1 MKTKKNALGRGL
13 SAILESPETDITS
26 TDISGNYVVGA
37 IANIQLE
44 KIEANPFQ
52 PRNKF
57 EEESLNELAQSI
69 REQGIIQPIT
79 VRKLGYDK
87 YQLISGERRLR
98 AARLAGLDTIPT
110 FIRVAN
116 DQQMLEMA
124 LIENIH
130 REDLN
135 SLDIAISYQRLIEEC
150 KITSEE
156 LSERIGKD
164 RTTIS
169 NYIRLL
175 KLPVKIQLALKENK
189 MSMGHARAIINI
201 ENEEIQL
208 QILEAIVDRGLSVR
222 QVEAIV
228 KNVNGSLKPAS
239 KKNQTALPERY
250 VKAKTGLTLH
260 LGTDVEI
267 KRNTKGKGSIVIP
280 FKSDK
285 EFDAIFNLLENRI

>member
-1 MKTKKNALGRGL
+1 MKTKKSALGRGL

-37 IANIQLE
+37 IANIPME

-57 EEESLNELAQSI
+57 EEESLKELARSI
-69 REQGIIQPIT
+69 KEQGIIQPVT

-98 AARLAGLDTIPT
+98 AARLAGISTIPT

-135 SLDIAISYQRLIEEC
+135 SLDIAISYHRLIEEC
-150 KITSEE
+150 KITGEE
-156 LSERIGKD
+156 LSVRIGKD
-164 RTTIS
+164 RSTIT

-175 KLPVKIQLALKENK
+175 KLPPRIQIALKEDK
-189 MSMGHARAIINI
+189 ISMGHARAIINI
-201 ENEEIQL
+201 ENEDIQL
-208 QILEAIVDRGLSVR
+208 QIMEAIVDRGLSVR

-228 KNVNGSLKPAS
+228 KNVNGSLKPS
-239 KKNQTALPERY
+239 SQKTQTVLPEKFI
-250 VKAKTGLTLH
+250 KAKTGLTLQ
-260 LGTDVEI
+260 LGANVEI
-267 KRNTKGKGSIVIP
+267 KRNNKGKGSIVIP

-285 EFDAIFNLLENRI
+285 EFDILIGLLEK

>member
-1 MKTKKNALGRGL
+1 MKTKKSALGRGL

-37 IANIQLE
+37 IANIPME

-57 EEESLNELAQSI
+57 EEESLKELARSI
-69 REQGIIQPIT
+69 KEQGIIQPVT

-98 AARLAGLDTIPT
+98 AARLAGISTIPT

-135 SLDIAISYQRLIEEC
+135 SLDIAISYHRLIEEC
-150 KITSEE
+150 KITGEE
-156 LSERIGKD
+156 LSVRIGKD
-164 RTTIS
+164 RSTIT

-175 KLPVKIQLALKENK
+175 KLPPRIQIALKEDK
-189 MSMGHARAIINI
+189 ISMGHARAIINI
-201 ENEEIQL
+201 ENEDIQL
-208 QILEAIVDRGLSVR
+208 QIMEAIVDRGLSVR

-228 KNVNGSLKPAS
+228 KNVNGSLKPSS
-239 KKNQTALPERY
+239 KKTQTVLPEKFI
-250 VKAKTGLTLH
+250 KAKTGLTLQ
-260 LGTDVEI
+260 LGANVEI
-267 KRNTKGKGSIVIP
+267 KRNNKGKGSIVIP

-285 EFDAIFNLLENRI
+285 EFDILIGLLEK